1 MVEFPQG
8 HIIEERRGGA
18 SVLASLIA
26 EMVKLDSS
34 GIIRT
39 ERKPENMMP
48 RVGQVIVQKGAMIA
62 AIHDSEEVIE
72 GLQALVEVE
81 DDCLELDCI
90 IQISEGIELSKVLDM
105 YPDSIINVD
114 APEQSQLSL
123 IHI

>member
-34 GIIRT
+34 GIVRT

-48 RVGQVIVQKGAMIA
+48 RVGQVFVQKGAMIA
-62 AIHDSEEVIE
+62 AIHDSEEVIV
-72 GLQALVEVE
+72 GLQALI
-81 DDCLELDCI
+81 CLLYTSPSPRDR
-90 IQISEGIELSKVLDM
+90 G
-105 YPDSIINVD
+105 
-114 APEQSQLSL
+114 
-123 IHI
+123 